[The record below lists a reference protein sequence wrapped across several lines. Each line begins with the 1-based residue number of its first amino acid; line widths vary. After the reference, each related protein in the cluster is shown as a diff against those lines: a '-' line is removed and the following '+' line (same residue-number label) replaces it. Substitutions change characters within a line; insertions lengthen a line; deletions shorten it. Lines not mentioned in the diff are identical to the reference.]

1 MAERILLTG
10 GTGLVGTALTKALLA
25 QGYEVT
31 ILTRSKKSF
40 DPGQQLSYAH
50 WDIHQSLIDPRAI
63 DTADHI
69 IHLAG
74 AGVAEKRWTAKR
86 KKEIRDSRVQSG
98 ELLVKSLQTIPNKV
112 LSVVTASAIG
122 WYGPDPR
129 PGFSGFIESDP
140 PDDSFLGNTC
150 KEWEGA
156 IEPVSDL
163 GKRLVKIRIGI
174 VLAKEGGAFPEF
186 SRSFKFGVKAI
197 LGTGKQVISWIHIN
211 DLVNIFIRAIET
223 NSMTGVYNGVAPNP
237 VSNRVMMDSIA
248 RQKGGVYLPL
258 PVPAFMLKLALGEM
272 SVEVLKSTTVKP
284 ARLLEE
290 GYVFQYNRI
299 EEATEKLIHHAPNE
313 IHS

>member
-25 QGYEVT
+25 KGYAVT

-74 AGVAEKRWTAKR
+74 AGVAEKRWTANR
-86 KKEIRDSRVQSG
+86 KKEIRDSRVHTG
-98 ELLVKSLQTIPNKV
+98 ELLVRALATLPNKV
-112 LSVVTASAIG
+112 KTVVSASAIG
-122 WYGPDPR
+122 WYGPDPGT
-129 PGFSGFIESDP
+129 GFSGFIEFDP
-140 PDDSFLGNTC
+140 PDNGFLGNTC

-163 GKRLVKIRIGI
+163 GKRLVRIRIGI
-174 VLAKEGGAFPEF
+174 VLVNEGGAFPEF

-237 VSNRVMMDSIA
+237 VSNRIMMDTIA

-258 PVPAFMLKLALGEM
+258 PVPAFLLKLALGEM

-299 EEATEKLIHHAPNE
+299 EEATEKLIHHVANE
-313 IHS
+313 IHL